1 MADDNGGGS
10 GSTGVVA
17 VLVIFLV
24 VVILAVLAWRGG
36 WFGVRNTQSER
47 QRDGASATAT
57 AGGAKVVAV
66 ISLATH
72 FF

>member
-1 MADDNGGGS
+1 MADDNGGGG

-36 WFGVRNTQSER
+36 WFGSRKTQVNVNVTVPQQQQPAAPRS
-47 QRDGASATAT
+47 SP
-57 AGGAKVVAV
+57 
-66 ISLATH
+66 
-72 FF
+72 

>member
-36 WFGVRNTQSER
+36 WFGGRKTQVNVTVPQQQQPAAPRS
-47 QRDGASATAT
+47 SP
-57 AGGAKVVAV
+57 
-66 ISLATH
+66 
-72 FF
+72 

>member
-1 MADDNGGGS
+1 MAGDNGGGS

-36 WFGVRNTQSER
+36 WFGGNKTQVNVNVTTPSR
-47 QRDGASATAT
+47 
-57 AGGAKVVAV
+57 
-66 ISLATH
+66 
-72 FF
+72 